1 MYVFV
6 IGLDGTRLMPC
17 KPRKARKLIEAHKAE
32 IYKKQPFTIRL
43 LYKTGCASQ
52 PITLGIDTG
61 SQHIGI
67 AVTSEN
73 KVLYQA
79 EIELRSTMDKRSLM
93 ETRYSYRRSRRYRK
107 TRYRSPKFRF
117 HTKRTYSET
126 LVKRKTTGIMTHW
139 VKHTNSMSTNRPDGW
154 LTPSMQS
161 KVDHHIRWIN
171 RFLDV
176 LPPDT
181 KLRLEIAR
189 FDMARMKNPEVHNEL
204 YQHGPQYDYEN
215 LKAYVFDRDHYKCVV
230 CKRKLGSKQPDGHSL
245 KGMMHHITFR
255 SKGATDNPDQLVTV
269 CEYCHTPQA
278 HKEGGVLWDLK
289 EKHKSVQR
297 GLRDATQMNI
307 IRTRL
312 VKAFPDAELTYG
324 NITAADRKK
333 MHLPKSHAGDAV
345 AIAMKGEDVNIC
357 EPTVYIKQIR
367 KKKRSL
373 HEATPRKG
381 RKRPNTQAVRNPK
394 NTKSIGIYH
403 IYDTVRF
410 QNETGFISGFT
421 GKSAYVQDFDGNYIT
436 MPGKSYKQI
445 NLSSLELV
453 KHNNNWIQ
461 KTRN

>member
-1 MYVFV
+1 
-6 IGLDGTRLMPC
+6 
-17 KPRKARKLIEAHKAE
+17 
-32 IYKKQPFTIRL
+32 
-43 LYKTGCASQ
+43 
-52 PITLGIDTG
+52 
-61 SQHIGI
+61 
-67 AVTSEN
+67 
-73 KVLYQA
+73 
-79 EIELRSTMDKRSLM
+79 
-93 ETRYSYRRSRRYRK
+93 
-107 TRYRSPKFRF
+107 
-117 HTKRTYSET
+117 
-126 LVKRKTTGIMTHW
+126 
-139 VKHTNSMSTNRPDGW
+139 
-154 LTPSMQS
+154 
-161 KVDHHIRWIN
+161 
-171 RFLDV
+171 
-176 LPPDT
+176 
-181 KLRLEIAR
+181 
-189 FDMARMKNPEVHNEL
+189 
-204 YQHGPQYDYEN
+204 
-215 LKAYVFDRDHYKCVV
+215 
-230 CKRKLGSKQPDGHSL
+230 
-245 KGMMHHITFR
+245 
-255 SKGATDNPDQLVTV
+255 
-269 CEYCHTPQA
+269 
-278 HKEGGVLWDLK
+278 
-289 EKHKSVQR
+289 
-297 GLRDATQMNI
+297 MNI